1 MTKHNAPFI
10 RKFADA
16 EPYEQSE
23 PGDARFGWLAAK
35 DQIPGLAI
43 GLVTLRGPIHKTPA
57 AHEEWEQV
65 YLIHSGRATIHLA
78 GHSHAVSG
86 PTIVSIPRRTHHSVE
101 VAAGDELQ
109 YVFVNQ
115 YR

>member
-1 MTKHNAPFI
+1 MNTPFV
-10 RKFADA
+10 RPFAAA

-23 PGDARFGWLAAK
+23 PGDARFGWLARK
-35 DQIPGLAI
+35 DVIPGLAI

-57 AHEEWEQV
+57 RHDDWEQV

-78 GHSHAVSG
+78 GERLAVSG
-86 PTIVSIPRRTHHSVE
+86 PTIVNVPKGTDHSVE
-101 VAAGDELQ
+101 VDAGNELK